1 MKKLISLILA
11 LSLPAAMLAGC
22 TGSYKSEPINAQ
34 NLLANY
40 QPASNTNPSL
50 AEFSV
55 EPQAISDFSV
65 RLFQHSLSQ
74 NPGENTLLSPISVL
88 LALSMT
94 ANGAEAETLTQME
107 AVFGLPLVQLNEY
120 LRAYVSQL
128 PQDDKYKLY
137 IANSIWLRN
146 DPALAV
152 RQEFLRTNT
161 NFYQAQIY
169 QAPFNQ
175 DTVADINNWV
185 KQHTDGMIGQIIEE
199 ITPDNMLYL
208 INALTF
214 EAEWETAYVEYQIQP
229 GLFITEDG
237 QEQQADFMHSNE
249 PLYLENADCR
259 GFIKYYQEQKYAFV
273 ALLPN
278 EGLTAADLA
287 ARLDGEKLHN
297 LLANAQQT
305 TVYAALPKFSA
316 EYSCD
321 MIDLLREMGITDA
334 FDPMLADFSG
344 IADLPLYISQ
354 VLHKTYIAV
363 TEQGTKA
370 GAATVAHL
378 KCGASPDEP
387 IKLTL
392 DRPFIYLLIDCQTQQ
407 PLFIGTVMTLAE

>member
-11 LSLPAAMLAGC
+11 LSLLAAMLAGC
-22 TGSYKSEPINAQ
+22 TGSDKGEPINAQ
-34 NLLANY
+34 NLLDDY

-50 AEFSV
+50 AEFSA
-55 EPQAISDFSV
+55 EPQAIGDFSV

-74 NPGENTLLSPISVL
+74 TPKENTLISPISVL

-94 ANGAEAETLTQME
+94 ANGAEAETLAQME
-107 AVFGLPLVQLNEY
+107 AVFGLPLAQLNEY
-120 LRAYVSQL
+120 LRAYVGQL
-128 PQDDKYKLY
+128 PQGDKYKLH

-152 RQEFLRTNT
+152 QQEFLQTNT
-161 NFYQAQIY
+161 NFYQDQVY
-169 QAPFNQ
+169 QAPFTQ
-175 DTVADINNWV
+175 DTVIDINNWV
-185 KQHTDGMIGQIIEE
+185 KRHTDGLIEQIIEE

-214 EAEWETAYVEYQIQP
+214 DAEWETAYVEYQIRP
-229 GLFITEDG
+229 GLFTTEDG
-237 QEQQADFMHSNE
+237 QEQQADFMHSDE
-249 PLYLENADCR
+249 SLYLENADCR
-259 GFIKYYQEQKYAFV
+259 GFIKYYQKQKYAFV

-278 EGLTAADLA
+278 EGLTVADLT

-297 LLANAQQT
+297 LLANALQT

-316 EYSCD
+316 EYSCN
-321 MIDLLREMGITDA
+321 MVDLLQQMGITDA
-334 FDPMLADFSG
+334 FDPVLADFSG
-344 IADLPLYISQ
+344 IANLPLYINQ

-378 KCGASPDEP
+378 ETGASPEEP
-387 IKLTL
+387 IKITL